1 MPMQGLGVEWVD
13 GRRRRRRRRVS
24 MDDFIV
30 VMLSR

>member
-13 GRRRRRRRRVS
+13 GRRRRRVS